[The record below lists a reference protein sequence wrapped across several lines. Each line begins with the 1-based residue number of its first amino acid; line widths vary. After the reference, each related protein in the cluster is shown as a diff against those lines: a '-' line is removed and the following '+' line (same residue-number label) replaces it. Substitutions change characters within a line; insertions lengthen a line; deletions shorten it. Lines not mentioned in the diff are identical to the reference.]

1 VCDVDEIRTTTG
13 LLNQSDAARFLGIPR
28 QTFNHWAHGYQDG
41 QSLLHVLPH
50 HEQRRAT
57 VPFAAMAE
65 AHVLKALRAAG
76 VVPQKI
82 KPALKRLQQ
91 EFGTEYV
98 LLAPELA
105 TDGIDVLWDFSRTRA
120 GAGLIEARTGQ
131 HVIREIVTDYLQYV
145 IRDEDGFP
153 AILRLDRCLP
163 ADVIMDPQ
171 KLFGQPYFAGTRTR
185 VAEAAAMLKAGE
197 EPEVIAD
204 ELGITVSDVR
214 IAARVLLG
222 RAA

>member
-1 VCDVDEIRTTTG
+1 MDDLRTSTG
-13 LLNQSDAARFLGIPR
+13 LLNQSDAARFLGIPQ
-28 QTFNHWAHGYQDG
+28 QTFNHWARGYQRG
-41 QSLLHVLPH
+41 KPLLHVLPKQ
-50 HEQRRAT
+50 EQRQAS

-65 AHVLKALRAAG
+65 AHVLKALREAG
-76 VVPQKI
+76 VKPYKI
-82 KPALKRLQQ
+82 KPALKKLQQ
-91 EFGTEYV
+91 EFGTDYV

-105 TDGIDVLWDFSRTRA
+105 TDGIDVLWDYSRTRA
-120 GAGLIEARTGQ
+120 GAGLIEGRTMQG
-131 HVIREIVTDYLQYV
+131 VIREIVVDYLQYV

-163 ADVIMDPQ
+163 SDVMMDPQ

-185 VAEAAAMLKAGE
+185 VAEAAAMLKAEE

-204 ELGITVSDVR
+204 ELGITIADVR
-214 IAARVLLG
+214 VAARVLLG